1 LVTINRDWE
10 IENRL
15 NNYSLFPIF
24 NSLKKFTFEF
34 NLNEMKSLCVYCGS
48 NFNGDPVLRKAIED
62 LAATMAA
69 QEITLVFGGGSV
81 GVMGVIADEI
91 LKRGGKAIGI
101 IPQFLMDKEV
111 GHKGLTEMIVTENM
125 HQRKQKMAD
134 LADGFIILPGGFG
147 TLEEL
152 FEVLTWLQLGLHGKP
167 IGVLNVGGF
176 YDHLFKQMDVMVEH
190 RFLKQTNRDLVFNE
204 TDAAV
209 LVNKMQNFTAAPDE
223 VWFRDRNLS

>member
-1 LVTINRDWE
+1 
-10 IENRL
+10 
-15 NNYSLFPIF
+15 
-24 NSLKKFTFEF
+24 
-34 NLNEMKSLCVYCGS
+34 MKSLCVYCGS

-62 LAATMAA
+62 LAETMAKE
-69 QEITLVFGGGSV
+69 QITLVYGGGSV
-81 GVMGVIADEI
+81 GVMGVIADEM
-91 LKRGGKAIGI
+91 LKRNGKVTGV

-111 GHKGLTEMIVTENM
+111 GHNGITEMLVTENM

-134 LADGFIILPGGFG
+134 LADGFVILPGGFG

-167 IGVLNVGGF
+167 IGVLNVNGF

-204 TDAAV
+204 TDAAI
-209 LVNKMQNFTAAPDE
+209 LVTKMKAFKAAPDE
-223 VWFRDRNLS
+223 VWFRDRNLT